1 MLLTAALAT
10 LAACASGQGTNAPA
24 VADAPTISES
34 KSASSKSASRSASV
48 KRAAGRR
55 GKSGSRSTKTTVTKG
70 AGDLARV
77 RALAAKAAPD
87 DPAEQERL
95 VREFMKWSKSR
106 RKR

>member
-1 MLLTAALAT
+1 LSVKPA
-10 LAACASGQGTNAPA
+10 ASGRG
-24 VADAPTISES
+24 
-34 KSASSKSASRSASV
+34 KSRSRSANTD
-48 KRAAGRR
+48 A
-55 GKSGSRSTKTTVTKG
+55 TKVTV
-70 AGDLARV
+70 DLARV